1 MNYKD
6 FPKAAQHGDA
16 WRYFVPVL
24 REAEGVSDWGHTERL
39 RLWTWFLAGWVQKGK
54 QRVDVRCK
62 TR

>member
-6 FPKAAQHGDA
+6 YPGAAQHGDA
-16 WRYFVPVL
+16 WKYFRDEVDM
-24 REAEGVSDWGHTERL
+24 EALGESILQSQWH
-39 RLWTWFLAGWVQKGK
+39 WFLRGWKQKGK